1 MAAGLPQYQLPRH
14 DSRKEPTL
22 CATIIV
28 CGECEKGDQ
37 SVLVF
42 GYAAGKSRVG
52 LSVNVDIAATAIRAG
67 VVLEHRTH
75 GEFWRDDHVL
85 AWEAI
90 RDADGLTPQLSC
102 KGTI

>member
-1 MAAGLPQYQLPRH
+1 M
-14 DSRKEPTL
+14 

-52 LSVNVDIAATAIRAG
+52 LSVNIDIAATAIRAG

-75 GEFWRDDHVL
+75 GEFWREDHVL

-90 RDADGLTPQLSC
+90 RDADGLTASVQLRWNV
-102 KGTI
+102 